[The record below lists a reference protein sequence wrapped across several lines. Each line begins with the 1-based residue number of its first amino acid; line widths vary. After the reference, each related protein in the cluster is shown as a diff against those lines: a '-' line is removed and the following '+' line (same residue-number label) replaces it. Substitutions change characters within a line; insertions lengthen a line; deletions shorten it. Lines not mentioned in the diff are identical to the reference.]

1 MDSLQNSTVVAG
13 YRIDGALGEGGMGTV
28 YRATQLSLDRVVAL
42 KVLTAQLSSDPA
54 FRERFRREGL
64 VQAALE
70 HPHIV
75 TVFEAGQADQGLFLA
90 MQMVEGPT
98 LKDLIHRG
106 ELRDRRAVRL
116 LTQVAE
122 ALDAAHSKGLIHR
135 DVKPQNVLIGKGEH
149 AYLADFG
156 LTRASDDA
164 RMTATGLFVGTI
176 DYISPEQA
184 RGESATASSD
194 VYALTAVLY
203 ECLTGH
209 VPFVR
214 ATEERVLLA
223 HLSEDPPRLT
233 EARGDLPSAMDEVIA
248 LGMAKDPADRPA
260 SARDLLLQARRAL
273 GALPASDAE
282 AAATRL
288 ASAPAPA
295 PAQGDLASSASETR
309 YAAETASP
317 PPAGAPVAPPSA
329 DVPATPPR
337 RSDTPA
343 GTTAA
348 GLRGGFILAVAVAA
362 LLAGGLGVLLG
373 SSGGSS
379 RSTFADSA
387 STGNVE
393 LSFPS
398 SWRRIAAP
406 APIPALPLS
415 DMIAL
420 APPGAGSRAALLAG
434 VVEAGGPALLPAA
447 LLAAKPPTPSA
458 VTIGANAAYRYSG
471 VSVPGLAGPA
481 TIYTIPTTAGVV
493 TVACLAASSGAARE
507 CDQIAATLRLNSA
520 SAFPL
525 GPSPAYAGAL
535 TGALGPLQ
543 AALTAASARL
553 DGARSAGTQAAAAEQ
568 LASAFR
574 TAHTAVARLS
584 VSPAVSAINS
594 KLASALS
601 AAGSR
606 YAELAGA
613 ARAEDEAAY
622 KRATAAVAG
631 AVSEVGRALAGLGE
645 AGYSIAG

>member
-1 MDSLQNSTVVAG
+1 
-13 YRIDGALGEGGMGTV
+13 MGTV

-98 LKDLIHRG
+98 LKDLIRGG

-135 DVKPQNVLIGKGEH
+135 DVKPQNVLVGKGEH

-233 EARGDLPSAMDEVIA
+233 EERGDLPSAVDEVIA

-260 SARDLLLQARRAL
+260 SARALLLQARRAL

-282 AAATRL
+282 AAATRI
-288 ASAPAPA
+288 ASAPTP
-295 PAQGDLASSASETR
+295 PAQGDASSSASETR
-309 YAAETASP
+309 FAAETASP
-317 PPAGAPVAPPSA
+317 PPASAPVAPPPA
-329 DVPATPPR
+329 DAPARLPR
-337 RSDTPA
+337 RSDAPA
-343 GTTAA
+343 GPGAA
-348 GLRGGFILAVAVAA
+348 RRRAGFILTVAVAA

-373 SSGGSS
+373 DSGGSS
-379 RSTFADSA
+379 HASFADSA

-415 DMIAL
+415 GTIAL
-420 APPGAGSRAALLAG
+420 APPGVGSRAALLAG
-434 VVEAGGPALLPAA
+434 VANANGPTLLPAA
-447 LLAAKPPTPSA
+447 LLATKPPTPST
-458 VTIGANAAYRYSG
+458 VEIGANAAYRYSG

-481 TIYTIPTTAGVV
+481 TIYAIPTTAGVA
-493 TVACLAASSGAARE
+493 TVACLAGSSGAARE

-535 TGALGPLQ
+535 TGALGSLQ
-543 AALTAASARL
+543 AALTAGSARL
-553 DGARSAGTQAAAAEQ
+553 AGARSAGTQAAAAEQ

-574 TAHTAVARLS
+574 TAHTAVAHLS
-584 VSPAVSAINS
+584 ASPAVSAINAR
-594 KLASALS
+594 LASALA
-601 AAGSR
+601 AAGDR
-606 YAELAGA
+606 YAALAGA

-622 KRATAAVAG
+622 KRAVAAIDGAG
-631 AVSEVGRALAGLGE
+631 TEVSRALAGLGE

>member
-1 MDSLQNSTVVAG
+1 MDSLHNSTVVAG

-42 KVLTAQLSSDPA
+42 KVLTAELSSDPA

-98 LKDLIHRG
+98 LKDLVRRH
-106 ELRDRRAVRL
+106 ELGDRRALRL

-135 DVKPQNVLIGKGEH
+135 DVKPQNVLVGKGEH

-203 ECLTGH
+203 ECLTRQ

-223 HLSEDPPRLT
+223 HLTEDPPRIT
-233 EARGDLPSAMDEVIA
+233 ELRSDLPDALEQVIA
-248 LGMAKDPADRPA
+248 RGMAKDPADRPA
-260 SARDLLLQARRAL
+260 SARELMLDARRAL
-273 GALPASDAE
+273 GALPASDAG
-282 AAATRL
+282 ATPTRI
-288 ASAPAPA
+288 ASAPAPS
-295 PAQGDLASSASETR
+295 AQADPSADTSKTR
-309 YAAETASP
+309 YATETASP
-317 PPAGAPVAPPSA
+317 PGGAPLAAPRA
-329 DVPATPPR
+329 EVPATERR
-337 RSDTPA
+337 RSDAPA
-343 GTTAA
+343 APAA
-348 GLRGGFILAVAVAA
+348 RHRAPFILAVAVTA
-362 LLAGGLGVLLG
+362 LLAGVLGVLLG
-373 SSGGSS
+373 GSGTSSHAAFG
-379 RSTFADSA
+379 DSA
-387 STGNVE
+387 STGNIE

-398 SWRRIAAP
+398 SWHRIAAP
-406 APIPALPLS
+406 APIAALPLA
-415 DMIAL
+415 DTIAL
-420 APPGAGSRAALLAG
+420 APTTGATSAALLAG
-434 VVEAGGPALLPAA
+434 VVNTSGPALLPAA
-447 LLAAKPPTPSA
+447 LLAGRPLTPSA
-458 VTIGANAAYRYSG
+458 VEIGASAAYRYSN

-481 TIYTIPTTAGVV
+481 TIYAIPTTAGVA
-493 TVACLAASSGAARE
+493 TVACLAGSSGVQHE
-507 CDQIAATLRLNSA
+507 CAQIAATLRLNSA

-525 GPSPAYAGAL
+525 TPSPAYAGAL
-535 TGALGPLQ
+535 TRALGSLQ
-543 AALTAASARL
+543 ATITAASARL
-553 DGARSAGTQAAAAEQ
+553 AGAHSAGAQAAAADQ

-574 TAHTAVARLS
+574 TAGLFVAHLS
-584 VSPAVSAINS
+584 VSPAVSAINA
-594 KLASALS
+594 KLAGALS
-601 AAGSR
+601 AAGNG
-606 YAELAGA
+606 YAALAGA
-613 ARAEDEAAY
+613 ARAEDEGAYARAA
-622 KRATAAVAG
+622 RAVDG
-631 AVSEVGRALAGLGE
+631 AQTEVSASLAGLAA
-645 AGYSIAG
+645 AGYSVGG